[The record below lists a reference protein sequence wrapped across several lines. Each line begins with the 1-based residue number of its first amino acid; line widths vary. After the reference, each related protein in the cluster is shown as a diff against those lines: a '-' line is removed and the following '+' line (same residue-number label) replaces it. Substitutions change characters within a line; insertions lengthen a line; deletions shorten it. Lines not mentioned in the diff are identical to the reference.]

1 MPHPSGHQLTGTL
14 VGPAEQDS
22 AAPAWA
28 QLPLP
33 EPGTRDGSYSL
44 ATWLSVLTGPQAL
57 WTPNTVSQGKKALV
71 FLPILSFTSPGPK
84 YGTLQKGSPSP
95 ANPSSSQARQAGHHL
110 PLPPCFRKE
119 LVCFSLCQSPWP
131 AYADSRKGLLL
142 ANSQPMQREISHT
155 QHQQLHPFHLR
166 CLLQPILHTAPPCP
180 YSGQVSY
187 TSICIRNTKS
197 HERWTIK
204 G

>member
-1 MPHPSGHQLTGTL
+1 MQL
-14 VGPAEQDS
+14 QSWD
-22 AAPAWA
+22 

-33 EPGTRDGSYSL
+33 ELGTGDESSFLG
-44 ATWLSVLTGPQAL
+44 TWLAVPTGPQAL
-57 WTPNTVSQGKKALV
+57 WTPNTVSQGEKALV

-180 YSGQVSY
+180 HSGQVSY

-197 HERWTIK
+197 HAKWIIK
-204 G
+204 SEPTQE